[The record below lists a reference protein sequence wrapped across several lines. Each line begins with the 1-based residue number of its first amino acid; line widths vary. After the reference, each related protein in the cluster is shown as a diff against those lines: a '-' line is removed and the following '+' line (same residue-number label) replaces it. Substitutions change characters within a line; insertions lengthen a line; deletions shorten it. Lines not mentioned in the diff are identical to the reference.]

1 MNSSAPHS
9 ATPAIDIYI
18 RLAQYP
24 LLADTIRARM
34 RQELFQRGYI
44 SEAKFE
50 QEVREK
56 AIESQRNERL
66 TDPFGQ
72 EEAQVWQKRQARVR
86 DFQTDAYFANNLDP
100 SLLERIIE
108 QTLRRQPSPLP
119 TTELRFN
126 PEVAPWE
133 VLFRQ
138 GELYESMPAAER
150 QGIEHHL
157 EEIKVVLIKRMISD
171 QLPYIGVAKKIFSI
185 ADLRYI
191 FSRRIGSGKI
201 GGKAAGLM
209 LAWRILLGE
218 SPDDEIGR
226 HVAIPRSFFIGTEVI
241 YEFRLINGLDH
252 YMNQKYR
259 SLADIRDEYPRIVEA
274 HLEGNFSPAIVQQLS
289 GVLASLGDSP
299 LVVRSSSLLEDNFGY
314 AFAGKYNSYFCPN
327 QGTAEENLRDLFD
340 AVRLVYASTLNPDA
354 ILYRQK
360 HGLIDYDERMAI
372 LIQEAVGHRFGR
384 YYFPTLA
391 GVAFSQNP
399 FRWNN
404 QIRREDGFLRLV
416 WGFGTRAVERV
427 SNDFP
432 RLIALSHP
440 QLRPETNARDIR
452 QHSQWSIDVIDLE
465 DNSFKTVSI
474 LDVLNAGYPHLRHI
488 ASINRGDYLEEIVSL
503 GSRRGN
509 DEYVLTF
516 NTLTRDRR
524 FVEMMRGGLQRLE
537 ATYERPV
544 DVEFAIDIVPN
555 YPHTD
560 YQLHILQCR
569 PLSQRTE
576 GGPVAIPHDIPPQD
590 ILFTSHHLVPD
601 GRADNVRYIIYVA
614 PQTYYR
620 IQDPTLRQELA
631 RAIGRLNK
639 RLEDERFVLIGP
651 GRWGSANIELG
662 VHVTYADIFNTKVLI
677 EMAVAHNGHMPELS
691 YGTHFFQDLVEAG
704 IHSLA
709 LHLGLGPDGGR
720 FDWAFFTDTPNALAE
735 LLPSD
740 APLSDLL
747 KVIDLAALPG
757 NRRLQ
762 VLMNGQREEAVGYL
776 TSVGHAAPTGT
787 AD

>member
-1 MNSSAPHS
+1 MTMAPTPRS
-9 ATPAIDIYI
+9 ATPTIDIYI
-18 RLAQYP
+18 KLAQYP
-24 LLADTIRARM
+24 MLADTIRQRM
-34 RQELFQRGYI
+34 RQELFRRGVI
-44 SEAKFE
+44 SEDAFE
-50 QEVREK
+50 QQVREK
-56 AIESQRNERL
+56 AIESQHRERL
-66 TDPFGQ
+66 TDPYGQ
-72 EEAQVWQKRQARVR
+72 EEAQVWQKRKARVR
-86 DFQTDAYFANNLDP
+86 DFQTDAYFADNFGVVP
-100 SLLERIIE
+100 LEQLIQE
-108 QTLRRQPSPLP
+108 MLHRQPSPAP
-119 TTELRFN
+119 TTELSFN

-138 GELYESMPAAER
+138 GELYEQLPPAER
-150 QGIEHHL
+150 QNVQHHL

-171 QLPYIGVAKKIFSI
+171 QLPYIGIAKRIFTI

-191 FSRRIGSGKI
+191 FDRRIGSGKI

-209 LAWRILLGE
+209 LAWRILQGE
-218 SPDDEIGR
+218 PGETDEPRPPIG
-226 HVAIPRSFFIGTEVI
+226 IPRSFFIGTEVI
-241 YEFRLINGLDH
+241 YEFRLINGLEH
-252 YMNQKYR
+252 FMNQKYR
-259 SLADIRDEYPRIVEA
+259 SLADIREEYPRIVEA
-274 HLEGNFSPAIVQQLS
+274 HLEGNFSPTIVNQLRA
-289 GVLASLGDSP
+289 VLASMGDRP
-299 LVVRSSSLLEDNFGY
+299 LVVRSSSLLEDNFGF
-314 AFAGKYNSYFCPN
+314 AFAGKYASYFCPN
-327 QGTAEENLRDLFD
+327 QGTAEENLHDLLD

-372 LIQEAVGHRFGR
+372 LIQEAIGHRTGR

-404 QIRREDGFLRLV
+404 RIRREDGFLRLV

-440 QLRPETNARDIR
+440 QLRPETTARAIR

-465 DNSFKTVSI
+465 DNLFKTVSI
-474 LDVLNAGYPHLRHI
+474 LDVLNSGYPFLRHI
-488 ASINRGDYLEEIVSL
+488 ASINRGDYMEEIMSL
-503 GSRRGN
+503 GARRGD

-524 FVEMMRGGLQRLE
+524 FVDLMRGALQRLE
-537 ATYERPV
+537 ATYGRPV
-544 DVEFAIDIVPN
+544 DMEFTVDIVPN
-555 YPHTD
+555 YPQTD
-560 YQLHILQCR
+560 YRLHVLQCR
-569 PLSQRTE
+569 PLSQRAE
-576 GGPVAIPHDIPPQD
+576 GGPVTIPRDIPPED

-601 GRADNVRYIIYVA
+601 GRADNVRYIVYVD
-614 PQTYYR
+614 PQRYYALH
-620 IQDPTLRQELA
+620 DTTVRQELA
-631 RAIGRLNK
+631 RAVGRLNK
-639 RLEDERFVLIGP
+639 RLENERFILMGP

-709 LHLGLGPDGGR
+709 LRIGSGPGGSS
-720 FDWAFFTDTPNALAE
+720 FNWAFFADTPNALAD

-740 APLSDLL
+740 AGLADVL
-747 KVIDLAALPG
+747 KVIDLDALSG
-757 NRRLQ
+757 GRRLQ
-762 VLMNGQREEAVGYL
+762 VLMDGHHDEAIGYL
-776 TSVGHAAPTGT
+776 T
-787 AD
+787 